1 MSDPTAAP
9 MSDPVRSRP
18 LNMKLT
24 RPWNQCN
31 LDPIVG
37 FLPGIPSWPPRTT
50 ASQSWWSGSWS

>member
-24 RPWNQCN
+24 RP
-31 LDPIVG
+31 
-37 FLPGIPSWPPRTT
+37 
-50 ASQSWWSGSWS
+50 